1 MWFFLVLAGAPILL
15 GLVPGTAAAIPTIS
29 AIGSKFFDSKGNQF
43 FIKGT
48 LYSVLQLPRHT
59 FDANVLV
66 ASNNLIGVVYQPG
79 DDIITIS
86 DSFNRSDPL
95 TNPAQC
101 VLDVS

>member
-1 MWFFLVLAGAPILL
+1 MWFLFVLPGAPLL
-15 GLVPGTAAAIPTIS
+15 LSLVPGTAAAIPTIS

-48 LYSVLQLPRHT
+48 VHSVLQLQCHI

-66 ASNNLIGVVYQPG
+66 ASNNLIGVVYA
-79 DDIITIS
+79 TL
-86 DSFNRSDPL
+86 SDPL
-95 TNPAQC
+95 TNPDKC

>member
-66 ASNNLIGVVYQPG
+66 ASNNLIGVAYQPPESG
-79 DDIITIS
+79 TL
-86 DSFNRSDPL
+86 SDPL
-95 TNPAQC
+95 TNTTQC
-101 VLDVS
+101 SVEVS